1 MGRDDRIYQEAAA
14 LWREVFREPP
24 PPAADGATMLDL
36 IMKRMPETRYDRL
49 RTLRPST
56 GVVMPKRA

>member
-14 LWREVFREPP
+14 LWGELFREPP
-24 PPAADGATMLDL
+24 PQADGTAMLDL

-56 GVVMPKRA
+56 DVVMPRRA